1 MSNQR
6 PPSLRKTNGKIDAF
20 HLHKERWLTPIEVVY
35 TTPIRNEPNRL
46 KFIHEVLERRVRD
59 AVKLG
64 LYEALGAA
72 KHRALICESVDQSF
86 AHRDT
91 STGL

>member
-6 PPSLRKTNGKIDAF
+6 PSLRKT
-20 HLHKERWLTPIEVVY
+20 KERWPTPIEVVY

-64 LYEALGAA
+64 LYKALG
-72 KHRALICESVDQSF
+72 RRFPSQESP
-86 AHRDT
+86 HNKLEGRYLT
-91 STGL
+91 SVVYHWRMTP